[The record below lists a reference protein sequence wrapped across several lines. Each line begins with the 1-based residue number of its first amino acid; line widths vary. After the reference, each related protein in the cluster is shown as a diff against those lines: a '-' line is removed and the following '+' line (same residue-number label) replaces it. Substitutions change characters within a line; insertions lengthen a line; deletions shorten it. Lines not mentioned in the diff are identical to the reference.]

1 MQLKHREIVKRW
13 ASSSSFD
20 WNSKI
25 KACVDNGLFSESL
38 GIYSSMLHSGL
49 YIGDNF
55 TFPLLLKACS
65 KLSSLWDGQIIHAHA
80 LLSGFQSHVHVQTS
94 LLNMYSK
101 CSATSSSS
109 RRLFDEMPLPTL
121 VSWNAIISVYCTRNH
136 SHESFLLFRRMRLLG
151 FHPNS
156 STLVSLLSACKSG
169 LLRGSSIHCHG
180 IKLGLTCDLILLNS
194 IITLYLHFHQ
204 LDAARNLFNS
214 MDQRSI
220 VTWTALIGGYVYA
233 GDVAQAFNLFNQM
246 RHQLLTFDSVVF
258 INLISGCARAAILL
272 IASSVHAQ
280 TVKMGFDHKDSIQN
294 SLVNMYTKCGDPISA
309 RRIFDYVNEKSVLLW
324 TSMISGYAQF
334 GNPGEALKLF
344 KQLSETSTKPNR
356 VTFATVLSAC
366 ADLGSLALGEEI
378 EEYVRLSGLEL
389 DLQIQTSLIHMYCKC
404 GSIERAKGIFDRA
417 LDKDLAMWSSMLNG
431 YAIHGMGEEA
441 LNLFHNLK
449 RQENFKPDA
458 VVFMGVLSACS
469 HSGLVED
476 GLKYFQSM
484 QRDFGIK
491 PSTEHYSALVDLLG
505 RAGYLKLALKT
516 IQEMPVQ
523 AQTQVWVPLLSACRA
538 HRNVQLG
545 EFVAKKLVDVAPQNM
560 NNYILMAN
568 IYASVGKWKEAAR
581 LRSLMEGRGLVKEPA
596 WSRIEV
602 DGYLHVFLVGDRSH
616 HRSVEIYEK
625 LEELNAKLRE
635 VGYVAETQMVIQDL
649 EQEDKEDALGVHSE
663 RLAVAF
669 GLLST
674 EPDSPLR
681 IMKNLRT
688 CTDCHTALKFISKIT
703 NRHLIVRDGNRFH
716 HFKSGSCS
724 CKDFW

>member
-1 MQLKHREIVKRW
+1 
-13 ASSSSFD
+13 
-20 WNSKI
+20 
-25 KACVDNGLFSESL
+25 
-38 GIYSSMLHSGL
+38 MLRSGL

-55 TFPLLLKACS
+55 TFPLLLKSCS
-65 KLSSLWDGQIIHAHA
+65 KLSSFWDGQIIHTHVF
-80 LLSGFQSHVHVQTS
+80 LSGFQSNVHVQTA
-94 LLNMYSK
+94 LLHMYSNHNL
-101 CSATSSSS
+101 SAS
-109 RRLFDEMPLPTL
+109 RHLFDEMPFPTL
-121 VSWNAIISVYCTRNH
+121 ISWNAIISAYSNSNSTTTTTTNH
-136 SHESFLLFRRMRLLG
+136 LDESFLLFRQMRLLG
-151 FHPNS
+151 FNPNS
-156 STLVSLLSACKSG
+156 STLVSLVSGCSSTSSSAFFG
-169 LLRGSSIHCHG
+169 GFVRASSIHCHG
-180 IKLGLTCDLILLNS
+180 FKLGLISDLILSNS

-204 LDAARNLFNS
+204 LDAARILFNS

-220 VTWTALIGGYVYA
+220 VTWTALIGGYVHE

-246 RHQLLTFDSVVF
+246 RHQQQLTFDSVVF
-258 INLISGCARAAILL
+258 VNLISGCAHAARLL
-272 IASSVHAQ
+272 LASSVHAQ
-280 TVKMGFDHKDSIQN
+280 TVTLGFHHEDSIQN
-294 SLVNMYTKCGDPISA
+294 SLVNMYTKCGDLISA
-309 RRIFDYVNEKSVLLW
+309 RRIFDDVNQKNVLLW
-324 TSMISGYAQF
+324 TSMISGYAQY

-344 KQLSETSTKPNR
+344 KQLSTTSTKPNQ
-356 VTFATVLSAC
+356 VTFATILSAC

-378 EEYVRLSGLEL
+378 EQYVRLNGLEL
-389 DLQIQTSLIHMYCKC
+389 DFRIQTSLIHMYCKC
-404 GSIERAKGIFDRA
+404 GTIERARGIFDRA
-417 LDKDLAMWSSMLNG
+417 SDKDLAMWSSMING

-441 LNLFHNLK
+441 LNLFRILK

-505 RAGYLKLALKT
+505 RAGFLKLALKT
-516 IQEMPVQ
+516 IQEMPAQ
-523 AQTQVWVPLLSACRA
+523 AQTQVWLPLLSACRA

-545 EFVAKKLVDVAPQNM
+545 EFVAKKLVDVAPQNV

-568 IYASVGKWKEAAR
+568 IYSSVGKWKEAAR
-581 LRSLMEGRGLVKEPA
+581 MRSLMEGRGLVKEPG
-596 WSRIEV
+596 WSQIEV

-616 HRSVEIYEK
+616 QRSIEIFEK

-635 VGYVAETQMVIQDL
+635 AGYVAETQMVIQDL

-674 EPDSPLR
+674 EPGSTLR

-688 CTDCHTALKFISKIT
+688 CSDCHTALKFISKIT

-716 HFKSGSCS
+716 HFESGSCS